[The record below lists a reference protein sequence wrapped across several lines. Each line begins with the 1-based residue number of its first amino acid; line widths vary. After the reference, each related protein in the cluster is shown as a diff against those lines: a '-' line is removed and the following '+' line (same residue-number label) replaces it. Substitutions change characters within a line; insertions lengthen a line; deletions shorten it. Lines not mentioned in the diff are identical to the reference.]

1 MFVLF
6 IISVTINIVLAFLC
20 GSLASTLNNQE
31 NNQ

>member
-20 GSLASTLNNQE
+20 GSLAQAINNEE